1 MKLFLSLLCVLYKY
15 SAKNAYACKNTSL
28 LHLVQMKS
36 TFLRDNE
43 MQNSEYLCNFAPP
56 HLFHILGPF
65 YIDGGVYVTTHDV
78 IVDFGL

>member
-1 MKLFLSLLCVLYKY
+1 MGISLGILQFQDFDTFGTPY
-15 SAKNAYACKNTSL
+15 KNTSL
-28 LHLVQMKS
+28 LYLVQMKS

-78 IVDFGL
+78 IVDLGL